1 MNTVDITRYQKH
13 YNMYTD
19 KNITYSD
26 AGKYLI
32 YKNQIGFQFPSSED
46 IMEYDVNLDD
56 LYIKGNTA
64 YYNSGTLAQNIIKNS
79 AYGDYKSAII
89 KKRYS
94 NDDQI
99 AIMLNKD
106 DSEED
111 RIRYERMMQWR
122 KFAAELA
129 KKIIN
134 NI

>member
-1 MNTVDITRYQKH
+1 
-13 YNMYTD
+13 MYTD

-32 YKNQIGFQFPSSED
+32 CKNQIGFQFPSSED

-64 YYNSGTLAQNIIKNS
+64 YYNRGTLAQNIIKNGS
-79 AYGDYKSAII
+79 YGDYKSAII

-99 AIMLNKD
+99 AIILNRD
-106 DSEED
+106 DSDED
-111 RIRYERMMQWR
+111 LMRYNRMMQWR
-122 KFAAELA
+122 EFAAELA
-129 KKIIN
+129 KRIISWD
-134 NI
+134 I

>member
-1 MNTVDITRYQKH
+1 
-13 YNMYTD
+13 MYTD
-19 KNITYSD
+19 KSITYSD

-46 IMEYDVNLDD
+46 IMEYDINLDD

-64 YYNSGTLAQNIIKNS
+64 YYNRGTLAQNIIKNGS
-79 AYGDYKSAII
+79 YGDYKSAII

-99 AIMLNKD
+99 AIILNKD
-106 DSEED
+106 DSD
-111 RIRYERMMQWR
+111 DDLIRYDRMMQWR
-122 KFAAELA
+122 EFAAELA

>member
-1 MNTVDITRYQKH
+1 
-13 YNMYTD
+13 MYID

-46 IMEYDVNLDD
+46 IMEYDINLDD

-64 YYNSGTLAQNIIKNS
+64 YYNSGTLAQNIIKNGS
-79 AYGDYKSAII
+79 YGDYKSSII

-99 AIMLNKD
+99 AIILNRD
-106 DSEED
+106 DSDED
-111 RIRYERMMQWR
+111 LMRYYRMMQWR
-122 KFAAELA
+122 EFAAELS
-129 KKIIN
+129 KRIISWE
-134 NI
+134 I

>member
-1 MNTVDITRYQKH
+1 
-13 YNMYTD
+13 MYTD

-32 YKNQIGFQFPSSED
+32 YKNQIGFQFPTSED

-64 YYNSGTLAQNIIKNS
+64 YYNRGTLAQNIIKNGS
-79 AYGDYKSAII
+79 YGDYKSAII

-99 AIMLNKD
+99 AIILNRD
-106 DSEED
+106 DSDED
-111 RIRYERMMQWR
+111 LMRYERMMQWR
-122 KFAAELA
+122 GFAAELS
-129 KKIIN
+129 KRIISWD
-134 NI
+134 I

>member
-1 MNTVDITRYQKH
+1 
-13 YNMYTD
+13 MYTD

-32 YKNQIGFQFPSSED
+32 YKNQIGFQFSSSED

-64 YYNSGTLAQNIIKNS
+64 YYNRGTLAQNIIKNGS
-79 AYGDYKSAII
+79 YGDYKSAII

-99 AIMLNKD
+99 AIILNKD
-106 DSEED
+106 DSDED
-111 RIRYERMMQWR
+111 LIRYDRMMQWR
-122 KFAAELA
+122 EFAAELA
-129 KKIIN
+129 KRIMSWDI
-134 NI
+134 

>member
-1 MNTVDITRYQKH
+1 
-13 YNMYTD
+13 MYTD

-46 IMEYDVNLDD
+46 IVEYDIDLDD

-64 YYNSGTLAQNIIKNS
+64 YYNRGTLAQNIIKNGS
-79 AYGDYKSAII
+79 YGDYKSVII

-99 AIMLNKD
+99 AIILNRD
-106 DSEED
+106 DSDED
-111 RIRYERMMQWR
+111 LIRYDRMMQWR
-122 KFAAELA
+122 EFAAELS
-129 KKIIN
+129 KRILECKN
-134 NI
+134 

>member
-1 MNTVDITRYQKH
+1 
-13 YNMYTD
+13 MYTD

-46 IMEYDVNLDD
+46 IMEYDINLED

-64 YYNSGTLAQNIIKNS
+64 YYNSGTLAQNIIKNGS
-79 AYGDYKSAII
+79 YGDYKSAII

-99 AIMLNKD
+99 AIILNRD
-106 DSEED
+106 DSDED
-111 RIRYERMMQWR
+111 LMRYDRMMQWR
-122 KFAAELA
+122 EFAAELA
-129 KKIIN
+129 KRIMSWDI
-134 NI
+134 